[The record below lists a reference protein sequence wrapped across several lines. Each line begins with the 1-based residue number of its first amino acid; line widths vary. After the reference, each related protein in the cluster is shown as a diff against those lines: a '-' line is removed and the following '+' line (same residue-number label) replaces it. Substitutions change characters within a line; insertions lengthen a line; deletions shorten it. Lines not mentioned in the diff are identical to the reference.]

1 MNYIELYKMQLEK
14 DEKVYE
20 TAIFKEYC
28 ALNCFL
34 NDFARPNS
42 TIKKSILNEISLLS
56 DQDIERIEQSVV
68 LLKESI
74 AQLTKEK
81 NILFEEFSIDGVVLM
96 IGDRTI
102 DSHGILVEN
111 KSYLVIDVWTY
122 ASSMENYNP
131 ISFLVHEVTHAIH
144 YKINP
149 EMYFSNY
156 TNNEEKV
163 IKRIF
168 VEGLAT
174 NLTMTVTDES
184 EADVFWLGYL
194 NKQEVDKWKLY
205 SKESIIVY
213 SEALNRLL
221 THHIWD
227 QNHQYQLFSIFDPE
241 KLWESRLAYFFGYE
255 IVEIFKDTS
264 SIEQLFNLS
273 YEEVLPKVKKYFS
286 MK

>member
-1 MNYIELYKMQLEK
+1 MNYIELYKMQLNK
-14 DEKVYE
+14 DDMVYE
-20 TAIFKEYC
+20 TAVFKEYC

-34 NDFARPNS
+34 NDFERPDG
-42 TIKKSILNEISLLS
+42 TIKEIILNEIGLLNNH
-56 DQDIERIEQSVV
+56 DLDKIDKSVV
-68 LLKESI
+68 LLKESLT
-74 AQLTKEK
+74 QLTQEK
-81 NILFEEFSIDGVVLM
+81 NILFEEFHIDGVLLM

-131 ISFLVHEVTHAIH
+131 ISFLVHEMAHAIH

-156 TNNEEKV
+156 SNDEEKV

-174 NLTMTVTDES
+174 NLTMTATDES

-194 NKQEVDKWKLY
+194 NKEEVGRWKAY
-205 SKESIIVY
+205 SREVMSEY
-213 SEALNRLL
+213 SEALGQLL
-221 THHIWD
+221 TQGIWD
-227 QNHQYQLFSIFDPE
+227 QNHQYQLFSVFDPE
-241 KLWESRLAYFFGYE
+241 KLWESRLAYYYGYE
-255 IVEIFKDTS
+255 IVEIFKSKS
-264 SIEQLFNLS
+264 SIKKLFTLS
-273 YEEVLPKVKKYFS
+273 YEEILPVMKKYFNI
-286 MK
+286 